1 MRLARWLYRKKSRLN
16 VIRKMRESPI
26 VNKNLI
32 SPVSGPIEKTMKLP
46 VVLTMIILYQ
56 GFFSESAVSIP
67 SRLQAVLD
75 KPIIRFISILSV
87 AISATGDVEYAIA
100 ATLFF
105 LTFLYVIKTKEE
117 REETGF
123 V

>member
-1 MRLARWLYRKKSRLN
+1 
-16 VIRKMRESPI
+16 MRESPI

-32 SPVSGPIEKTMKLP
+32 SPVSGPIERTMKLP
-46 VVLTMIILYQ
+46 VVLTMVILYQ

-100 ATLFF
+100 ATLLF

>member
-1 MRLARWLYRKKSRLN
+1 M
-16 VIRKMRESPI
+16 
-26 VNKNLI
+26 
-32 SPVSGPIEKTMKLP
+32 
-46 VVLTMIILYQ
+46 
-56 GFFSESAVSIP
+56 
-67 SRLQAVLD
+67 LD

-100 ATLFF
+100 ATLLF

>member
-100 ATLFF
+100 ATLLF